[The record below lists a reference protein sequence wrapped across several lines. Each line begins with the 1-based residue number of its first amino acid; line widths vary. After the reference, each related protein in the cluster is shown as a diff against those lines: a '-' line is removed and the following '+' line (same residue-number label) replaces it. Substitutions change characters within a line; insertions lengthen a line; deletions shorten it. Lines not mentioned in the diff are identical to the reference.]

1 MNATPSGTR
10 AGPQSRY
17 LVFSIA
23 DSRYAVSVMCVR
35 EILRLCPITSVPR
48 MPPHMQGVIN
58 LRGTVVPVI
67 DLRQKLGIAPAPYG
81 ARNCIIVMQ
90 LIKEGGKRL
99 LLGAV
104 VDGVDEVSPFAVTDI
119 ESTPNFGGIPDTRFI
134 QGIIS
139 RSDGIRILLDMT
151 ALFADEFAQPLPV
164 SESPSS
170 SLSG

>member
-10 AGPQSRY
+10 AGPQARY

-104 VDGVDEVSPFAVTDI
+104 VDGVDEVSPFSAADI

-164 SESPSS
+164 AESPSS